1 MKAVILAGG
10 KGTRMGD
17 MVKDIPKPMIN
28 IAEKPVLLHQL
39 ELLKQYNIT
48 DIILT
53 VNHLKDAIIQE
64 YQNGEK
70 LGLNIKYFE
79 EEKPLGTVGAIK
91 ELEAELNEDFLVLYG
106 DVMMNVNLD
115 RLINFHKAKKSECTL
130 VIHPNDHPYD
140 SDLIELDK
148 DDRVTEVH
156 NKPHDS
162 NKYYKN
168 LVNAGL
174 YIFSPVIF
182 KYLEKG
188 VKADFGKNIFPSICS
203 EIQMFAY
210 NTPEYLKD
218 MGTPERTKQVTE
230 DYLSGKIER
239 SRFDV
244 PKKAI
249 FLDRDGVL
257 NYDTDLIHKPED
269 LKLYDVTADAIKKIN
284 KSEYLSVVIT
294 NQSVIARNLCTI
306 DELEYIHKKLE
317 TKLGEQRAKLDAIY
331 YCPHHPDKGYP
342 EENPIYKIE
351 CACRKPKPGMFLD
364 AAKDLNINLSESY
377 MIGDSER
384 DIIAGKNAGCV
395 TVGVMT
401 GNGVKKTKEIPDYFF
416 KDIKQAADFIVDRPY
431 DNILNR
437 ILDDIKAR
445 DKKPYIINISG
456 NAKSG
461 KSILASFL
469 AIELK
474 KKGVN
479 VTKIELDNWLLKED
493 QRDHCKNVYDRFQ
506 INKIDKDIT
515 DLINGKS
522 VIMESY
528 SNHDLRQSRN
538 IEYNITDSDVVII
551 DGIVS
556 LGSKKLR
563 EYSDFKVFM
572 KIDENSHKQRIIDYY
587 NWRNKKPAEIEELYQ
602 KRKQDEYQ
610 LIEKESNFADLVI
623 E

>member
-17 MVKDIPKPMIN
+17 MVNDIPKPMIK
-28 IAEKPVLLHQL
+28 IAEKPVLLHQF

-48 DIILT
+48 DIIIT

-91 ELEAELNEDFLVLYG
+91 ELENELNEDFLVLYG

-115 RLINFHKAKKSECTL
+115 RLIKFHHEKKSECTL

-140 SDLIELDK
+140 SDLVELDNNC
-148 DDRVTEVH
+148 RVTAVH

-174 YIFSPVIF
+174 YLFSPVIF
-182 KYLEKG
+182 KHLERG
-188 VKADFGKNIFPSICS
+188 VKADFGKNIFPSIYTKVK
-203 EIQMFAY
+203 MFGY

-218 MGTPERTKQVTE
+218 MGTPERTEQVTK

-269 LKLYDVTADAIKKIN
+269 LKLFDVTADAIKKIN
-284 KSEYLSVVIT
+284 KSEYLSVVVT
-294 NQSVIARNLCTI
+294 NQSVVARNLCTI
-306 DELEYIHKKLE
+306 DELENIHKKLE
-317 TKLGEQRAKLDAIY
+317 TQLGEQRAKLDAIY

-342 EENPIYKIE
+342 EENPAYKIQCE
-351 CACRKPKPGMFLD
+351 CRKPKPGMFLK
-364 AAKDLNINLSESY
+364 AAKDLNINLKESY

-384 DIIAGKNAGCV
+384 DILAGKNAGSV

-401 GNGVKKTKEIPDYFF
+401 GNGVKKTNEIPDYFF
-416 KDIKQAADFIVDRPY
+416 KDVKQAVDFIVDRPY
-431 DNILNR
+431 DNILIR
-437 ILDDIKAR
+437 ILDDIKVSN
-445 DKKPYIINISG
+445 KKPYIINVSG
-456 NAKSG
+456 NTKSG
-461 KSILASFL
+461 KSILSSFL
-469 AIELK
+469 EIELK
-474 KKGVN
+474 KKGFKVE
-479 VTKIELDNWLLKED
+479 KIELDNWLLKED

-506 INKIDKDIT
+506 INKIEKDFT
-515 DLINGKS
+515 DIINGET
-522 VIMESY
+522 VFIASY
-528 SNHDLRQSRN
+528 SNHHLRQSRN
-538 IEYNITDSDVVII
+538 IEYNIVGSDVVII
-551 DGIVS
+551 DGIVALS
-556 LGSKKLR
+556 SKKLR
-563 EYSDFKVFM
+563 ECSDLKIFM
-572 KIDENSHKQRIIDYY
+572 QVKEVLHKQRIIDYY
-587 NWRNKKPAEIEELYQ
+587 TWRNKEQAEIEELYQ